1 MWSDSLK
8 KIRGQ
13 IRGRIP
19 TQAVFP
25 VTSAVA
31 PGPEAR
37 QFKVM
42 MGDPPARNTVL
53 QWKSPLIAEE
63 GREGRG
69 REEGKKMGGESKEK
83 VGRKGERE
91 EKKQNQCERC

>member
-69 REEGKKMGGESKEK
+69 REEGKKMGGRKQRE
-83 VGRKGERE
+83 GRKKGRKRRKET
-91 EKKQNQCERC
+91 KSV